1 MNKEYMNILLQS
13 SHTESGRG
21 IIIHSSKWQH
31 KGQVHPARQWVTL
44 FTNLDLCHL
53 SAPFLPSLMQ
63 GIRSFKST
71 DFIQS
76 PLRKTLS
83 WGLLV
88 GQVSPGA
95 GVQCRTIPHHRLFVP
110 LPLPRTSSTWLSCSA
125 QLASRRSFP
134 GWWLFFPNAVNL
146 FQVSGELLDPQF

>member
-1 MNKEYMNILLQS
+1 MNKEYMTILLQS

-21 IIIHSSKWQH
+21 IVIHSSKWQD

-44 FTNLDLCHL
+44 FMNLDLCHL

-71 DFIQS
+71 DLIQS
-76 PLRKTLS
+76 PLRKTLP

-88 GQVSPGA
+88 GQSAPGLQSSA
-95 GVQCRTIPHHRLFVP
+95 GPFPIIVWALTTAPHFFNLAFPQRPASFQTEFSWLVVVFPLCCESVP
-110 LPLPRTSSTWLSCSA
+110 
-125 QLASRRSFP
+125 SF
-134 GWWLFFPNAVNL
+134 W
-146 FQVSGELLDPQF
+146 